1 MKDNNWWKNNKWF
14 VLLGVLILIINFIR
28 VLNRLSSSELQNFNL
43 TTFVLILSVTLY
55 ALFSAFVTIIP
66 ISIFVILG
74 YYIYFKSSTLDRNK
88 KESFKKILFTSTIF
102 GALLFTSLY
111 GISDFINYSLYPYF
125 IRQIIGS
132 THPDDPITSTFTLT
146 NYGAVIGLIFSIIY
160 GYLKKLFRKR

>member
-88 KESFKKILFTSTIF
+88 KESFKKILFTST
-102 GALLFTSLY
+102 
-111 GISDFINYSLYPYF
+111 
-125 IRQIIGS
+125 
-132 THPDDPITSTFTLT
+132 
-146 NYGAVIGLIFSIIY
+146 
-160 GYLKKLFRKR
+160 